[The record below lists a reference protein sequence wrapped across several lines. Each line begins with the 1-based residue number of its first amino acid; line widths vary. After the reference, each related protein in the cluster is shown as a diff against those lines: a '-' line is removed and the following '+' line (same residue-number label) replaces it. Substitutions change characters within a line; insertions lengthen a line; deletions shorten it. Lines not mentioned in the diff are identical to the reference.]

1 MPQTPQNRTALYS
14 GCSNPNVVNKLPA
27 FEVMAIT
34 LEEPTVHFCSIKLN
48 GLLSN
53 FEKIAMDLSSRP
65 ELDTIQFKY

>member
-1 MPQTPQNRTALYS
+1 MPQTPQNRTALLYS
-14 GCSNPNVVNKLPA
+14 GCSNPNIINTQYLK
-27 FEVMAIT
+27 
-34 LEEPTVHFCSIKLN
+34 EPTVHFCSIKLN